1 MGKAVSKGAEK
12 ATDAGMDNVSGQ
24 QEYYEEEYM
33 DPEQDEDSR
42 PDNSHADA
50 DDSPAPPFVNAGR
63 DAYDDISIANSMG
76 SANISANASAGKTGA
91 GSGAGAGT
99 GAGSGTSAGAG
110 AGAAAGRS
118 GPAQQRPATQ
128 AIGKGKAQNAP
139 SRELNEHVR
148 HGTSVFPFAAYIWEP
163 QKFSS
168 RVPLHWHKEMEL
180 VRFSRGTFK
189 ISVDMNDL
197 VVENDAFLL
206 LPGNVMHTF
215 ELPPECEESA
225 IVFDPRMLV
234 MTYYDEV
241 QSEIFDA
248 LLSSNIPIPPVIT
261 PEHPVFRRID
271 RLYRYCA
278 RHGATQNASHRL
290 LIKAK
295 LLEIIALYHEYGL
308 LSRKESA
315 QNTVQTK
322 QDKLKD
328 LLNYIDTHFAGPM
341 TIKDASV
348 RMGVT
353 DQYFC
358 RYFRRVTGMSFT
370 EYLGDL
376 RLRRAAKE
384 IELTSRAISDIAFD
398 NGFENAGYFFKSFK
412 NKFGVTP
419 LRYRKRHIEETLAR
433 SKDEE
438 VSAQDLSPSLSS
450 TDIDHTS
457 GDHGSDLN
465 VTRSSKSVRMNSGRR
480 SDQGTIDIRT
490 GSGPASADA
499 AASAAASHRS
509 QASSGPS
516 SAGSNADAA
525 AAAGT
530 HGSAS
535 AAASAR
541 TDTAGAGGTFFD
553 DSESEN
559 LSSGRQSGKA
569 SSSGRKGPASAQGQS
584 TAASGAEGAAD
595 AAASASQSA
604 ASGSSV
610 DAISTHDVY
619 NSLNDKENL
628 KAALRNHS
636 INHLDAQ
643 DNEDDLYEDD
653 DDDTRNQ
660 AVTAQSRLKDM
671 ASADDWDDED
681 DNDDE
686 EEETYPERR
695 ENSMARRT
703 TFALQECF
711 DSGNFERPRT
721 RVMSGQSR
729 ISSAYKNN
737 TAHRSEEEEF
747 WFDDNGN
754 LLSRERGSDKSTV
767 RGRTVR
773 ASRSS
778 GSARTGR
785 SSSKTATKTA
795 KSSKA
800 SRAASAAAET
810 ITNKPSRPSTPSEIR
825 AKIEELERRRNDP
838 FGL

>member
-12 ATDAGMDNVSGQ
+12 ATDAGMGNVSGQ

-33 DPEQDEDSR
+33 DPEQDEESR
-42 PDNSHADA
+42 PDSSHADT

-63 DAYDDISIANSMG
+63 DAYDDIRIANSMG
-76 SANISANASAGKTGA
+76 SANISGDAQAGK
-91 GSGAGAGT
+91 AGAGT
-99 GAGSGTSAGAG
+99 GTGAG
-110 AGAAAGRS
+110 TGAAAGRS
-118 GPAQQRPATQ
+118 GSAQQRPATQ

-197 VVENDAFLL
+197 VVENEAFLL

-234 MTYYDEV
+234 MTHYDEV

-419 LRYRKRHIEETLAR
+419 LRYRKRHIEETMAR

-450 TDIDHTS
+450 TDINHTS
-457 GDHGSDLN
+457 GDQGSDLN

-480 SDQGTIDIRT
+480 SDHGTIDIRT
-490 GSGPASADA
+490 GSGPASADV

-509 QASSGPS
+509 QASSEPS
-516 SAGSNADAA
+516 CAGGAADAVA
-525 AAAGT
+525 TAAAGT
-530 HGSAS
+530 AGAAS
-535 AAASAR
+535 AADSAR
-541 TDTAGAGGTFFD
+541 TGTAGAGSTFFD

-559 LSSGRQSGKA
+559 LSSGRKADKA
-569 SSSGRKGPASAQGQS
+569 SSSAGKGPASDQKHSA
-584 TAASGAEGAAD
+584 AASGADDAAD
-595 AAASASQSA
+595 AAASAGHAA
-604 ASGSSV
+604 ASGSSDEAV
-610 DAISTHDVY
+610 STHDVY
-619 NSLNDKENL
+619 NSLQNKDNL

-653 DDDTRNQ
+653 EDDTRNQ
-660 AVTAQSRLKDM
+660 AVTDQSRLKDNA
-671 ASADDWDDED
+671 ASDDWDDED
-681 DNDDE
+681 DSDDE

-695 ENSMARRT
+695 ENSIARRT

-778 GSARTGR
+778 GSARTTR
-785 SSSKTATKTA
+785 SSSKTATKTV
-795 KSSKA
+795 KSSKT
-800 SRAASAAAET
+800 SRAASAAAEA
-810 ITNKPSRPSTPSEIR
+810 IKNKPSRPTTPSEIR

>member
-12 ATDAGMDNVSGQ
+12 ATYAGMGNVSSQ

-33 DPEQDEDSR
+33 DPEQDEESR
-42 PDNSHADA
+42 PDSSHADT

-63 DAYDDISIANSMG
+63 DAYDDIRIANSMG
-76 SANISANASAGKTGA
+76 SANISGDAAAGK
-91 GSGAGAGT
+91 AGAGT
-99 GAGSGTSAGAG
+99 GTGAG
-110 AGAAAGRS
+110 TGAAAGRS
-118 GPAQQRPATQ
+118 GSAQQRPATQ

-197 VVENDAFLL
+197 VVENEAFLL

-234 MTYYDEV
+234 MTHYDEV

-419 LRYRKRHIEETLAR
+419 LRYRKRHIEETMAR

-450 TDIDHTS
+450 TDINHTS
-457 GDHGSDLN
+457 GDQGSDLN

-480 SDQGTIDIRT
+480 SDHGTIDIRT

-509 QASSGPS
+509 HASSEPS
-516 SAGSNADAA
+516 CAGGAADAA
-525 AAAGT
+525 AAAAAGT
-530 HGSAS
+530 AGAAS
-535 AAASAR
+535 AADSAR
-541 TDTAGAGGTFFD
+541 TGTAGAGSTFFD

-559 LSSGRQSGKA
+559 LSSGHKAGK
-569 SSSGRKGPASAQGQS
+569 SSSSARKGPASDQKHSA
-584 TAASGAEGAAD
+584 AASGADDAAD
-595 AAASASQSA
+595 AAASAGQAA
-604 ASGSSV
+604 ASGSSDEAV
-610 DAISTHDVY
+610 STHDVY
-619 NSLNDKENL
+619 NSLQDKDNL

-653 DDDTRNQ
+653 EDDTRNQ
-660 AVTAQSRLKDM
+660 AVTDQSRLKDNA
-671 ASADDWDDED
+671 ASDDWDDED
-681 DNDDE
+681 DSDDE

-695 ENSMARRT
+695 ENSIARRT

-778 GSARTGR
+778 GSARTTR
-785 SSSKTATKTA
+785 SSSKTATKTV
-795 KSSKA
+795 KSSKT
-800 SRAASAAAET
+800 SRAASAAAEA
-810 ITNKPSRPSTPSEIR
+810 IKNKPSRPTTPSEIR

>member
-1 MGKAVSKGAEK
+1 MGKAVGKGAEK
-12 ATDAGMDNVSGQ
+12 GTGAGMGNVSGQ

-33 DPEQDEDSR
+33 DPEQDEESR
-42 PDNSHADA
+42 PDSSHADT

-63 DAYDDISIANSMG
+63 DAYDDIRIANSMG
-76 SANISANASAGKTGA
+76 SANISGDASAGKA
-91 GSGAGAGT
+91 GAGAGASA
-99 GAGSGTSAGAG
+99 GAVAGAGAG
-110 AGAAAGRS
+110 AGAAAGRN
-118 GPAQQRPATQ
+118 GHAQQRPATQ

-197 VVENDAFLL
+197 VVENEAFLL

-234 MTYYDEV
+234 MTHYDEV

-419 LRYRKRHIEETLAR
+419 LRYRKRHIEETMAR

-450 TDIDHTS
+450 TDINHTS
-457 GDHGSDLN
+457 GDQGSDLN

-480 SDQGTIDIRT
+480 SDHGTIDIHTR
-490 GSGPASADA
+490 SGPASADA

-509 QASSGPS
+509 QASSEPS
-516 SAGSNADAA
+516 CAGGAADAA
-525 AAAGT
+525 ATAAAGT
-530 HGSAS
+530 AGAAS
-535 AAASAR
+535 AADSAR
-541 TDTAGAGGTFFD
+541 TGTAGAGSTFFN

-559 LSSGRQSGKA
+559 LSSGRQAGKT
-569 SSSGRKGPASAQGQS
+569 SSSTRKGPASDQKQS
-584 TAASGAEGAAD
+584 AAASLAEGAAD
-595 AAASASQSA
+595 AAASAGQAA
-604 ASGSSV
+604 ASGSSDEAV
-610 DAISTHDVY
+610 STHDVY
-619 NSLNDKENL
+619 NPLQDKENL

-653 DDDTRNQ
+653 EDDTRNQ
-660 AVTAQSRLKDM
+660 AVTDQSRLKDNA
-671 ASADDWDDED
+671 ASDDWDDED
-681 DNDDE
+681 DSDDE

-695 ENSMARRT
+695 ENSIARRT

-778 GSARTGR
+778 GSARTTR
-785 SSSKTATKTA
+785 SSSKTATKTV
-795 KSSKA
+795 KSSKN
-800 SRAASAAAET
+800 SMAASAAAEA
-810 ITNKPSRPSTPSEIR
+810 IKNKPSRPTTPSEIR

>member
-12 ATDAGMDNVSGQ
+12 ATDAGMGNVSGQ

-33 DPEQDEDSR
+33 DPEQDEESRQDS
-42 PDNSHADA
+42 SHTDT

-63 DAYDDISIANSMG
+63 DVYDDIRIANSMG
-76 SANISANASAGKTGA
+76 SANISGDAAAGKAGTGT
-91 GSGAGAGT
+91 GAGT
-99 GAGSGTSAGAG
+99 GA
-110 AGAAAGRS
+110 AAGRR
-118 GPAQQRPATQ
+118 GHAQQRPATQ
-128 AIGKGKAQNAP
+128 AIGKGKAQIAP

-197 VVENDAFLL
+197 VVENEAFLL

-234 MTYYDEV
+234 MTHYDEV

-419 LRYRKRHIEETLAR
+419 LRYRKRHIEETMAR

-450 TDIDHTS
+450 TDINHTS
-457 GDHGSDLN
+457 GDQGSDLN

-480 SDQGTIDIRT
+480 SDQGTIDIHTR
-490 GSGPASADA
+490 SGPASADA

-509 QASSGPS
+509 QASSEPS
-516 SAGSNADAA
+516 CAGGAADAA
-525 AAAGT
+525 ATAAAGT
-530 HGSAS
+530 AGAAS
-535 AAASAR
+535 AADSAR
-541 TDTAGAGGTFFD
+541 TGTAGAGGNFFY
-553 DSESEN
+553 DSESLN
-559 LSSGRQSGKA
+559 LSSGRQAGKA
-569 SSSGRKGPASAQGQS
+569 SSSARKGPASDQKHSA
-584 TAASGAEGAAD
+584 AASGADGAAD
-595 AAASASQSA
+595 AAASAGQAA
-604 ASGSSV
+604 ASGSSDEAV
-610 DAISTHDVY
+610 STHDVY
-619 NSLNDKENL
+619 NSLQDKENL

-653 DDDTRNQ
+653 EDDTRNQ
-660 AVTAQSRLKDM
+660 AVTDKSRLKDN
-671 ASADDWDDED
+671 ASSDDWDDED
-681 DNDDE
+681 DSDDE

-695 ENSMARRT
+695 ENSIARRT

-778 GSARTGR
+778 GSARTTR
-785 SSSKTATKTA
+785 SSSKTATKTV
-795 KSSKA
+795 KSSKT
-800 SRAASAAAET
+800 SRAASAAAEA
-810 ITNKPSRPSTPSEIR
+810 IKNKPSRPTTPSEIR